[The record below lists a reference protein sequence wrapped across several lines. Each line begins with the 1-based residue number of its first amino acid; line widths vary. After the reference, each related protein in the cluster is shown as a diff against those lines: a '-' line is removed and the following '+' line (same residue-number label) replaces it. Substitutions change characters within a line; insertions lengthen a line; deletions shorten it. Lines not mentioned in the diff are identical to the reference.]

1 MEKIALI
8 ISREYFTRVR
18 KKSFLIMTIL
28 GPLLMGGLIVAAA
41 LMNRVDT
48 EVETIAV
55 VDESKIFLGEFE
67 STPRINFVYVN
78 SPVAQVRRMAA
89 DSGYFGVLYIPL
101 TSNLTSL
108 EKAVVLFS
116 GSQPGLD
123 VVDRIENS
131 LEKVIN
137 DNKYKD
143 AGIDPDKLSSIRT
156 EVSISTRDL
165 EDQATST
172 PLASGL
178 GFAGGLLI
186 YMFIFVYGAMVM
198 RGVMEEKSSRIVE
211 VIISSVRPFQLMMG
225 KIIGVALVGLTQ
237 FLLWVILTTVIYG
250 VVGSTLLD
258 GSSGPETVA
267 PLLQSRGASPDQ
279 PFPAAPDAMSKI
291 TEVVSSVNFPLMIGM
306 FIFFFLGGYLLYSAL
321 FAAVGAAVDAETDV
335 QQFMLPITLPLIL
348 SYIAAVNVLNNPQ
361 GAIAF
366 WFSIIPFTSPIVMM
380 VRIPFGVP
388 WEEVAL
394 SMVLLVAGFVFT
406 TWMAGKIYRTGILLY
421 GKKPSYKELWKWIRY
436 SGS

>member
-1 MEKIALI
+1 
-8 ISREYFTRVR
+8 
-18 KKSFLIMTIL
+18 
-28 GPLLMGGLIVAAA
+28 
-41 LMNRVDT
+41 
-48 EVETIAV
+48 
-55 VDESKIFLGEFE
+55 
-67 STPRINFVYVN
+67 
-78 SPVAQVRRMAA
+78 
-89 DSGYFGVLYIPL
+89 
-101 TSNLTSL
+101 
-108 EKAVVLFS
+108 
-116 GSQPGLD
+116 
-123 VVDRIENS
+123 
-131 LEKVIN
+131 
-137 DNKYKD
+137 
-143 AGIDPDKLSSIRT
+143 
-156 EVSISTRDL
+156 
-165 EDQATST
+165 
-172 PLASGL
+172 
-178 GFAGGLLI
+178 
-186 YMFIFVYGAMVM
+186 
-198 RGVMEEKSSRIVE
+198 MEEKSSRIVE

-237 FLLWVILTTVIYG
+237 FLLWVVLTTVIYG

-279 PFPAAPDAMSKI
+279 PLPAAPDAMSKI